1 MLSLQ
6 VEGAGQKVPRPYHN
20 DRRDTDLTAARYRAM
35 LDWLRAR
42 PALCRL
48 IHFLAIGS
56 VVCIYVLYAGL
67 LGWLAWNRDMQFWQ
81 VLLVTCAV
89 FVSGTV
95 LRAVINRPRP
105 YTALGFAPLFPKN
118 TVGKSMP
125 SRHSF
130 SAAVIAAA
138 AWAVWPPLGAAG
150 AVFALLIALTRVLSG
165 VHSPSDVL
173 VGLAFGGLAGLAG
186 MYLF

>member
-1 MLSLQ
+1 M
-6 VEGAGQKVPRPYHN
+6 
-20 DRRDTDLTAARYRAM
+20 TAARYRAM

-48 IHFLAIGS
+48 IRFAARGS
-56 VVCIYVLYAGL
+56 VVCIYLLYAGL
-67 LGWLAWNRDMQFWQ
+67 LGWLAWNRDIRFWRM
-81 VLLVTCAV
+81 LAVTCAV
-89 FVSGTV
+89 FVAGTG

-105 YTALGFAPLFPKN
+105 YEALGFAPLFPKD

-150 AVFALLIALTRVLSG
+150 AVLALLIALTRVLSG
-165 VHSPSDVL
+165 VHYPSDVL
-173 VGLAFGGLAGLAG
+173 AGLAFGGLAGLAG
-186 MYLF
+186 MYLI

>member
-1 MLSLQ
+1 
-6 VEGAGQKVPRPYHN
+6 
-20 DRRDTDLTAARYRAM
+20 M

-48 IHFLAIGS
+48 IRFLALGS
-56 VVCIYVLYAGL
+56 VVCISLLYAGL
-67 LGWLAWNRDMQFWQ
+67 LGGLAWSGVIRFWR

-89 FVSGTV
+89 FVSGTG

-105 YTALGFAPLFPKN
+105 YEALGFAPLFPKD

-138 AWAVWPPLGAAG
+138 AWAVWPPLGMAG

-165 VHSPSDVL
+165 VHYPSDV
-173 VGLAFGGLAGLAG
+173 LAGLAG
-186 MYLF
+186 MYLI

>member
-1 MLSLQ
+1 
-6 VEGAGQKVPRPYHN
+6 
-20 DRRDTDLTAARYRAM
+20 M

-48 IHFLAIGS
+48 IRFVAQGS

-67 LGWLAWNRDMQFWQ
+67 LGWLAWNRDMQFWR
-81 VLLVTCAV
+81 VLLVTCVV
-89 FVSGTV
+89 FVAGTA
-95 LRAVINRPRP
+95 LRAAINRPRP
-105 YTALGFAPLFPKN
+105 YETLGAPPLFPKD

-138 AWAVWPPLGAAG
+138 AWAVLPPLGAAG
-150 AVFALLIALTRVLSG
+150 AVFALLIALTRVLCG
-165 VHSPSDVL
+165 VHYISDVL
-173 VGLAFGGLAGLAG
+173 VGLVFGAAASRLGLIL
-186 MYLF
+186 YFTLF

>member
-1 MLSLQ
+1 M
-6 VEGAGQKVPRPYHN
+6 
-20 DRRDTDLTAARYRAM
+20 TAARYRAM

-48 IHFLAIGS
+48 IRFVAQGS
-56 VVCIYVLYAGL
+56 VVCIYVLYTGL
-67 LGWLAWNRDMQFWQ
+67 LGWLAWNRDVRFWR

-89 FVSGTV
+89 FVSGTA
-95 LRAVINRPRP
+95 LRAAINRPRP
-105 YTALGFAPLFPKN
+105 YETLGAPPLFPKD

-130 SAAVIAAA
+130 SAAVIATA

-165 VHSPSDVL
+165 VHYPSDVL

>member
-1 MLSLQ
+1 M
-6 VEGAGQKVPRPYHN
+6 
-20 DRRDTDLTAARYRAM
+20 TAARYRAM

-48 IHFLAIGS
+48 IRFLALGS
-56 VVCIYVLYAGL
+56 VVCIYLLYAGL
-67 LGWLAWNRDMQFWQ
+67 LGWLAWNRDIRFWR
-81 VLLVTCAV
+81 VLFVTCAV
-89 FVSGTV
+89 FVSGTG

-105 YTALGFAPLFPKN
+105 YEALGFAPLFPKD

-138 AWAVWPPLGAAG
+138 AWAVWPPLGMAG

-165 VHSPSDVL
+165 VHYPSDVL
-173 VGLAFGGLAGLAG
+173 AGLTFGGLVGLAG
-186 MYLF
+186 MYLI